1 MLNIIIVF
9 KNISNC
15 QFLLPVQHTFI
26 EDKVIQVGIATIEC
40 FDGLTFFKSCAMTR
54 DVLLMSNCCGMLP
67 SHSSLQHSH
76 TGFIVGFD
84 TCPFFR

>member
-40 FDGLTFFKSCAMTR
+40 FDGLTFFKSCNDKR
-54 DVLLMSNCCGMLP
+54 CVVDVKLLWHASFSFLAP
-67 SHSSLQHSH
+67 
-76 TGFIVGFD
+76 T
-84 TCPFFR
+84 

>member
-1 MLNIIIVF
+1 MFKDNAAINESFVDIRVENNIRRTVTAYYF
-9 KNISNC
+9 VVYGENC
-15 QFLLPVQHTFI
+15 NFAVRDNL
-26 EDKVIQVGIATIEC
+26 
-40 FDGLTFFKSCAMTR
+40 KSIM
-54 DVLLMSNCCGMLP
+54 LMSNCCGMLP